1 MLLAIFLMR
10 MTEVELY
17 IKIRKEGNAVVD
29 PEGVSLLRAIAE
41 TGSLITASAKVGI
54 SYNKAWKTVEAI
66 NRTAEK
72 PLVEK
77 LRGGNGGGG
86 ARITEYG
93 YFILG
98 EYGAIEKEVR
108 LFTDKLNVEINI

>member
-1 MLLAIFLMR
+1 

-17 IKIRKEGNAVVD
+17 IKIRKEGNTVVN
-29 PEGVSLLRAIAE
+29 PEGVNLLRAIAE
-41 TGSLITASAKVGI
+41 TGSLITASAKVGV

-66 NRTAEK
+66 NRTARK

-86 ARITEYG
+86 ARITDYG
-93 YFILG
+93 SFILG
-98 EYGAIEKEVR
+98 EYGAIEREVK
-108 LFTDKLNVEINI
+108 LFADRLNVEINL